1 MISRIPETPTT
12 VVTLSMRQGN
22 GLALAVTMNPARFE
36 RTKITLITREIPS
49 VTGALPKFVT
59 PGKKEVKFEQ
69 EARPQKRQKC
79 EWNLAKGIQ
88 LQKLK

>member
-1 MISRIPETPTT
+1 
-12 VVTLSMRQGN
+12 MRQGN
-22 GLALAVTMNPARFE
+22 GLAQAATMNHSQFE
-36 RTKITLITREIPS
+36 RTRITNSTRQIPS
-49 VTGALPKFVT
+49 VIGAQPTFVT
-59 PGKKEVKFEQ
+59 LRKKEVKFEQ